1 MKKFI
6 FSLFICSLFFHQQTS
21 AQELKTELLFNLAM
35 DVNPPQVVGHG
46 WSGTRLISP
55 FKGGLV
61 TGDHING
68 KLAAGSA
75 DWGLMLDS
83 ATFKVDSRVT
93 IETADGALIYMTT
106 TGYSY
111 ASAKTAAMIGA
122 GKGGELDPDKD
133 YYFRTNVAF
142 ETGSPKYAWLNHT
155 VAIGVGRFPAGGQ
168 VAYRIYA
175 IR

>member
-6 FSLFICSLFFHQQTS
+6 FSLFICSLFFYQQTS
-21 AQELKTELLFNLAM
+21 AQELKAELLFNLEM
-35 DVNPPQVVGHG
+35 NFNPPQVVGHV

-55 FKGGLV
+55 LKDGLV
-61 TGDHING
+61 SSDNING
-68 KLAAGSA
+68 KIAAGSA

-93 IETADGALIYMTT
+93 IETADGALIYMTS
-106 TGYSY
+106 TGYSH
-111 ASAKTAAMIGA
+111 ASAKIAAMIGA
-122 GKGGELDPDKD
+122 GKGGELDANKD

-155 VAIGVGRFPAGGQ
+155 VAIGVGRFPAAGQ
-168 VAYRIYA
+168 VAYRIYV
-175 IR
+175 IK